1 MEGKKHKVCFKSHL
15 CTHTRMYFGKGVH
28 SKNGKVRLGLGIVH
42 EVEIDQFLQ
51 LQVVGLHAVDYVSK

>member
-1 MEGKKHKVCFKSHL
+1 
-15 CTHTRMYFGKGVH
+15 MYFGKGVH